1 MQIILASGSE
11 TRAEM
16 FRAAG
21 INVEIVP
28 PRIDESEVKISL
40 RAEGHSPRD
49 QADALAEMK
58 ALRISARHPDALVI
72 GGDQVLDLEGQA
84 FDKPENMAE
93 AREHLQKLR
102 GERHDLYSACVIA
115 EGGRSV
121 WRHIGRAR
129 LTMRAFSDEFVEDYL
144 RAMGDVIFTTVGGY
158 RIEERGS
165 QLFSRIEGDWF
176 TILGL
181 PMLEIQDYLR
191 VRGVLIE

>member
-93 AREHLQKLR
+93 ARSISENFAAQGMIFIVPVSLPKAAAQSGGILAGR
-102 GERHDLYSACVIA
+102 G
-115 EGGRSV
+115 
-121 WRHIGRAR
+121 
-129 LTMRAFSDEFVEDYL
+129 
-144 RAMGDVIFTTVGGY
+144 
-158 RIEERGS
+158 
-165 QLFSRIEGDWF
+165 
-176 TILGL
+176 
-181 PMLEIQDYLR
+181 
-191 VRGVLIE
+191 